1 MKKKWIYLGLFFD
14 EDSKKELMRRIG
26 DKIPEGWTPY
36 MDHVTV
42 AFNDDVAKQD
52 EVFWDFKQN
61 MLGKR
66 YIVDIRSIG
75 LSDRAMAGRVS
86 NLKTNNAV
94 SHVTIAVAPGAK
106 PVESND
112 ITDWYAIYP
121 SSPIYLVGTFGYFA
135 NGQINFN

>member
-14 EDSKKELMRRIG
+14 ENAKQHLLSQIG

-42 AFNDDVAKQD
+42 AFNDDVTKQD

-66 YIVDIRSIG
+66 HIVEIRSIG
-75 LSDRAMAGRVS
+75 VSDRAMAGRVT
-86 NLKTNNAV
+86 NLQTKNAV

-106 PVESND
+106 PVESNN
-112 ITDWYAIYP
+112 ITDWNAINLFN
-121 SSPIYLVGTFGYFA
+121 PIYLVGTFGYFA
-135 NGQINFN
+135 DGQIKFN

>member
-86 NLKTNNAV
+86 NLKTNKYIFAASRHSKSCTNLPISVALR
-94 SHVTIAVAPGAK
+94 VAPF
-106 PVESND
+106 
-112 ITDWYAIYP
+112 T
-121 SSPIYLVGTFGYFA
+121 
-135 NGQINFN
+135 